1 MIDGFCK
8 AKRFIEAKDM
18 FFEMPRFGVAPTV
31 HVHNSSMD
39 GAFRSGNAQEALTL
53 YQEMTRLGLCPDG
66 FTCNIV
72 MRHQIKFLEQKPVQ
86 RL

>member
-1 MIDGFCK
+1 MVSV
-8 AKRFIEAKDM
+8 KRRGSLKQKIC

-31 HVHNSSMD
+31 HVHNSLMD